1 MALGDFLFSHTE
13 FKLVITR
20 SFEVDIEA
28 ARGKNSDEYSKI
40 AALIQL
46 HKSDFQRLSLK
57 DGDRVTVESKAG
69 NVDVL
74 ATIGEKMEEGIA
86 VMPHGPWS
94 LTLVSIPSDESPPQ
108 LHGIVISISRSD
120 EPVTSIDSLL
130 DSS

>member
-28 ARGKNSDEYSKI
+28 ARGKNSDDYSKI
-40 AALIQL
+40 ASLIQL

-57 DGDRVTVESKAG
+57 DGDRVAVKSKSG
-69 NVDVL
+69 SINVL
-74 ATIGEKMEEGIA
+74 AKIGEKMEEGIV
-86 VMPHGPWS
+86 VMPYGPWS
-94 LTLVSIPSDESPPQ
+94 LALVSIPSDDAPPQ
-108 LHGIVISISRSD
+108 LHGIEISISRSD
-120 EPVTSIDSLL
+120 EPITSIDSLL